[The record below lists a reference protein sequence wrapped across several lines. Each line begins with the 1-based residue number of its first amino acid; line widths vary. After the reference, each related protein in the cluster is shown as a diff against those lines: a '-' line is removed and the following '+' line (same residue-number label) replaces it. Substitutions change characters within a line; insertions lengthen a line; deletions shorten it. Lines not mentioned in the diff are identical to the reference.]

1 MPTTSMMRFSWS
13 MSAWL
18 RKCPTAKHGLSPGP
32 QTPDVGSLPGTCSP
46 AAGDSEPKVARSGTE
61 PTPLDPHRAAAD
73 PGSPLT
79 CAKDTVIS
87 WEEGLS
93 LEQLGHDAA
102 HRPDVHCGRRRLH
115 QSAHPKS
122 LLREPGAGCTAPAQ
136 WPCAHAQAQS
146 QQPLLSRHNPGQGE
160 ASAQDPPCSAFLKV
174 CL

>member
-1 MPTTSMMRFSWS
+1 MWGRGGKTGQ
-13 MSAWL
+13 
-18 RKCPTAKHGLSPGP
+18 KGP
-32 QTPDVGSLPGTCSP
+32 
-46 AAGDSEPKVARSGTE
+46 E
-61 PTPLDPHRAAAD
+61 PTPLDPHPAAGD

-87 WEEGLS
+87 WEKGLS

-122 LLREPGAGCTAPAQ
+122 LLRELGAGCTAPAQ
-136 WPCAHAQAQS
+136 R
-146 QQPLLSRHNPGQGE
+146 PLLSRHNPGQGE